1 MMNESGYMPPPEVDR
16 RLLAN
21 LRRSRVEMEELGWKL
36 DEVIAKLDEE
46 HRQLKQKRLQISL
59 NNQ

>member
-1 MMNESGYMPPPEVDR
+1 MNESGYMPPPEVDR

-46 HRQLKQKRLQISL
+46 HRQLKQKRLKTIL
-59 NNQ
+59 DNQ

>member
-46 HRQLKQKRLQISL
+46 HRQLKQKRLKTIL
-59 NNQ
+59 DNQ